1 MGGTLLLALLLQGG
15 VIQGLYVEDRSNH
28 VHGCYC
34 EWSGESQTG
43 GREAILAW
51 HFQEGEYGGIP
62 LAGARAAVVLRG
74 EGTLSM
80 GYSTRESVLFIDAP
94 TPAHRRAVEAFLR
107 DRYGIFLG
115 RVLRTAHAEIH
126 MEVSP
131 GGARVHVPGALALE
145 VRKAVLPDDALP
157 GATKWYDPFVP
168 LAEAELGTRVL
179 SRYSARDFNFVWN
192 EKHPMTSGYYGR
204 FVFYTR

>member
-1 MGGTLLLALLLQGG
+1 MGGAVFFALLLQGG

-43 GREAILAW
+43 GREAVLAW
-51 HFQEGEYGGIP
+51 HFLEGAYGGIS
-62 LAGARAAVVLRG
+62 LAGAKAAVVLRG
-74 EGTLSM
+74 EATLSM
-80 GYSTRESVLFIDAP
+80 GFSTRESVLFIDAP
-94 TPAHRRAVEAFLR
+94 SPAQRRALESFLR
-107 DRYGIFLG
+107 DRYGVFLG
-115 RVLRTAHAEIH
+115 RIVRTAQTEIQ
-126 MEVSP
+126 MEVT
-131 GGARVHVPGALALE
+131 GEGARVYVPGTLALE

-179 SRYSARDFNFVWN
+179 NRFSARDFNYVWN

-204 FVFYTR
+204 FVFYPR

>member
-1 MGGTLLLALLLQGG
+1 MGGALFFALLLQGG

-51 HFQEGEYGGIP
+51 RFLEGEYGGVP
-62 LAGARAAVVLRG
+62 LAGAKAAVVLRG
-74 EGTLSM
+74 EATLSM
-80 GYSTRESVLFIDAP
+80 GFSTRESVLLVDASS
-94 TPAHRRAVEAFLR
+94 PAQRRAVESFLL
-107 DRYGIFLG
+107 DRYGVFLG
-115 RVLRTAHAEIH
+115 RVRRSSTAEIL
-126 MEVSP
+126 MEVSQE
-131 GGARVHVPGALALE
+131 GARVYVPGTLALE

-179 SRYSARDFNFVWN
+179 SRFSARDFNYVWN

-204 FVFYTR
+204 FVFYPR

>member
-1 MGGTLLLALLLQGG
+1 MGAALLLALLWQGG

-51 HFQEGEYGGIP
+51 QFLEGDYGGVP
-62 LAGARAAVVLRG
+62 LAGAKAVAVLRG
-74 EGTLSM
+74 EATLSM
-80 GYSTRESVLFIDAP
+80 GYSSRESVLLIDASS
-94 TPAHRRAVEAFLR
+94 AEQRRAVESFLR
-107 DRYGIFLG
+107 DRYGFFLG
-115 RVLRTAHAEIH
+115 RVLRASQAGIQ

-131 GGARVHVPGALALE
+131 EKARVQVPGTLALE
-145 VRKAVLPDDALP
+145 VRKAVLPEDALP

-168 LAEAELGTRVL
+168 LAEAQLGTRVL
-179 SRYSARDFNFVWN
+179 SRFSARDFNFVWN
-192 EKHPMTSGYYGR
+192 EREPATSGYFGR
-204 FVFYTR
+204 FVFYPR